1 MSRHV
6 ERMFYALESF
16 IDTME
21 AAVAP
26 YVPALMEAN
35 VKILE
40 TPIAQCPLEFKEF
53 AIRAIGKNISS

>member
-1 MSRHV
+1 
-6 ERMFYALESF
+6 MFYALESF